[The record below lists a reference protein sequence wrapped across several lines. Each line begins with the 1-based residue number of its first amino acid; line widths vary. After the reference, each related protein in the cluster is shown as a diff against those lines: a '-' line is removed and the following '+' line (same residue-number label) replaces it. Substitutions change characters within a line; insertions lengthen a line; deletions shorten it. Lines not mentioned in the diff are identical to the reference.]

1 MEKGMAGCSLLTF
14 YIEEDKTMKSR
25 FISMLCVT
33 ATIFASS
40 AVLAETVIVE
50 CPKVY
55 TTNPFTLQRVENGEG
70 WEKSESSAYNLFNRC
85 GVDPQGYMK
94 CYYGAAAHG
103 ASDLYMLK
111 KMPPAN
117 TVCKES
123 SIPSIPCKFEC
134 TPKQA
139 SQQPI
144 KIQPVQPVKKR

>member
-1 MEKGMAGCSLLTF
+1 
-14 YIEEDKTMKSR
+14 
-25 FISMLCVT
+25 MLCVT

-50 CPKVY
+50 CPNVY

-70 WEKSESSAYNLFNRC
+70 WEKSESSSYKLFCRSYIN
-85 GVDPQGYMK
+85 PQGYMT
-94 CYYGAAAHG
+94 CYYEPAAHG
-103 ASDLYMLK
+103 ASDVYMLK

-123 SIPSIPCKFEC
+123 STSCKFEC

-144 KIQPVQPVKKR
+144 KIQPVKKR

>member
-1 MEKGMAGCSLLTF
+1 
-14 YIEEDKTMKSR
+14 MKSR

-33 ATIFASS
+33 VTIFASS

-55 TTNPFTLQRVENGEG
+55 TTNPFTLLRVENGEG
-70 WEKSESSAYNLFNRC
+70 WEKSESSGYNLFNRC

-111 KMPPAN
+111 KCLRQIQFVKSRAFRVFRAN
-117 TVCKES
+117 LSVRLNRHRS
-123 SIPSIPCKFEC
+123 SRSKF
-134 TPKQA
+134 
-139 SQQPI
+139 SL
-144 KIQPVQPVKKR
+144 